1 MIKLVLCVMT
11 SRKEILFKIKKA
23 VSELDP
29 EARVILFGSRAR
41 GDYGKESDWD
51 LLILT
56 GIPATEE
63 NKRNLRYHLLD
74 IELETEQAISTLI
87 HHRDHWKKYYVTALY
102 SIIEKEGIVV

>member
-1 MIKLVLCVMT
+1 MA
-11 SRKEILFKIKKA
+11 SRKEILFKIKNA

-29 EARVILFGSRAR
+29 KARVILFGSRAR

-56 GIPATEE
+56 SIPATEDI
-63 NKRNLRYHLLD
+63 KRNLRYNLLD

-87 HHRDHWKKYYVTALY
+87 HHYDHWENYSVTPLY
-102 SIIEKEGIVV
+102 DVIEKEGIEV